1 MGKGERRSRTY
12 AFTCF
17 AFRSST
23 LAKHVTC
30 WSSDCKHVW
39 KYKRSG
45 IETIQCSHIHG
56 THFHAF
62 FAFIAFPFFGAAA
75 ALAAFFAMLI
85 SAVRTGEPSGECNC
99 HSRHLITKALWRVWD
114 CVEQLQFT
122 FGWHLMDWYSIRICL
137 CNGIRIHSDMLT
149 ILGLAV
155 GVKMNSFQKLY
166 FWDGKCMEMTRVGV
180 PTWSFD

>member
-1 MGKGERRSRTY
+1 MYR
-12 AFTCF
+12 
-17 AFRSST
+17 
-23 LAKHVTC
+23 
-30 WSSDCKHVW
+30 SSDCKHVW

-99 HSRHLITKALWRVWD
+99 HSRHLTHTGQWVVLNTQGAQGYVTRVCNHNFLTKALWRVWD